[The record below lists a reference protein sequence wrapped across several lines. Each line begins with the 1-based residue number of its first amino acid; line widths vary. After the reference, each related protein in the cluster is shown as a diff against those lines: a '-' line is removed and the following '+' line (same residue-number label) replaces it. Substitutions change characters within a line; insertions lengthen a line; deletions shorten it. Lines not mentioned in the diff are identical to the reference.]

1 MKARMDDLISF
12 KHADLCDL
20 AVKWLKRPN
29 SQNGHGCHV
38 AVSEVKTG
46 WSGEIP
52 DAIGFR
58 AAGWQDGSV
67 VVEVKVSRADFL
79 ADKKK
84 PHRQDGKGVGNY
96 RYFMCPEGMIQPDE
110 LPPKWGLLWVNSR
123 GHVKAVAGPAASA
136 KRGAYE
142 EALEAYRH
150 DSDMQRERW
159 MLVKL
164 LNRVGDVEELNK
176 KLKLAY
182 AESSRLIPELNKLRK
197 DVRMLEM
204 ENRKL
209 RYQLHD
215 NDNKPEAKEAV

>member
-1 MKARMDDLISF
+1 MDDLISF
-12 KHADLCDL
+12 THADLCVL

-29 SQNGHGCHV
+29 SQHGHGCHI

-58 AAGWQDGSV
+58 AAGWKDGSV
-67 VVEVKVSRADFL
+67 VVEVKVSRSDFL

-84 PHRQDGKGVGNY
+84 PHRQDGKGVGNF

-123 GHVKAVAGPAASA
+123 GHIKAVAGPASCA
-136 KRGAYE
+136 KHWQLFGD
-142 EALEAYRH
+142 ALEEYRH
-150 DSDMQRERW
+150 ESDMQRERW

-182 AESSRLIPELNKLRK
+182 AESSRFITEVNKLRK
-197 DVRMLEM
+197 DVRILEL
-204 ENRKL
+204 ENRTL

-215 NDNKPEAKEAV
+215 NDNNHEAKEAS